1 MTRVHITYSG
11 APLDRAAQ
19 VRTDPKQLEALL
31 NGGRAMLLP
40 VWNMRH
46 LFDPAPRAGAVAF
59 TTLEDRWLRPEAPPV
74 FLGMRDDVPWFALGL
89 PDSEAPPDLGV
100 AGEFRLL
107 NEVVSLL
114 PADEAAMVAYAR
126 AMVIWHSNHLHCG
139 RCGSP
144 TEFLEGGHS
153 RQCRNPA
160 CAHRSFPRTDPAVI
174 TLIEDPTGT
183 RALLGR
189 QSRWPQ
195 GMHSVIA
202 GFVEPGESLEE
213 CVIRE
218 TFEETGIRVGEVRYQ
233 ASQPWPF
240 PASIMLGFRA
250 RALTTEI
257 NLTDN
262 ELESC
267 TWYTRAELRSFGEM
281 GGPYADRRLPNPFS
295 IARFLVNTWLAEG

>member
-1 MTRVHITYSG
+1 
-11 APLDRAAQ
+11 
-19 VRTDPKQLEALL
+19 
-31 NGGRAMLLP
+31 
-40 VWNMRH
+40 
-46 LFDPAPRAGAVAF
+46 
-59 TTLEDRWLRPEAPPV
+59 
-74 FLGMRDDVPWFALGL
+74 
-89 PDSEAPPDLGV
+89 
-100 AGEFRLL
+100 
-107 NEVVSLL
+107 
-114 PADEAAMVAYAR
+114 
-126 AMVIWHSNHLHCG
+126 MVIWHGNHLHCG

-144 TEFLEGGHS
+144 TESMEGGHS

-160 CAHRSFPRTDPAVI
+160 CGHRSFPRTDPAVI
-174 TLIEDPTGT
+174 TLVEDPTGH

-218 TFEETGIRVGEVRYQ
+218 TFEETGVRVSEVRYQ

-267 TWYTRAELRSFGEM
+267 NWYTRDELRSFGELK
-281 GGPYADRRLPNPFS
+281 GAYVERRLPNPFS
-295 IARFLVNTWLAEG
+295 IARYLVNTWLAEER